1 VFGQSNALWDGA
13 EEWGIHGKFASG
25 NPKERD
31 LKEDLEVNG
40 NIILK

>member
-1 VFGQSNALWDGA
+1 VSGHSKALWDGA
-13 EEWGIHGKFASG
+13 EEWGIHGKFGSA

-31 LKEDLEVNG
+31 LKDDLEVNG